1 MKNYDV
7 TISREGKWWM
17 VAIPEIDGLTQARSV
32 QEAHEMARDYIAIT
46 LNIPKDSFG
55 IHVFAEKIG
64 TVEHVT
70 QILEDIKIARANAE
84 KMEREATDRS
94 RELAKDLAAQNVPLR
109 DIGAIM
115 EVSHQRAHQ
124 LIAS

>member
-1 MKNYDV
+1 MKNFDV

-17 VAIPEIDGLTQARSV
+17 VATPEIDGLTQARSV
-32 QEAHEMARDYIAIT
+32 HEARDMARDYIAIT
-46 LNIPKDSFG
+46 LDIPKDSFD
-55 IHVFAEKIG
+55 IQVHAEKIG
-64 TVEHVT
+64 TVEHVA
-70 QILEDIKIARANAE
+70 QILEDIKAARATAE
-84 KMEREATDRS
+84 KMEREATERS
-94 RELAKDLAAQNVPLR
+94 RELAKDLAAQNIPLR